1 MNEHLW
7 FMQLAIKEAH
17 NAWKLQ
23 EVPVGAVIVS
33 QDGDV
38 LAKSHNRKEIDL
50 NSCGHAE
57 ILAIQEA
64 AKKISDWRLSSC
76 RLYVTLEPCPMCLA
90 AIGQARLPQIIF
102 GAYDPKGGAISLGY
116 DLHKDVRLNHR
127 FSVMGGVLHYECSK
141 ILSQFFKERRPS
153 HKTIGHN

>member
-1 MNEHLW
+1 MTEHIW

-17 NAWKLQ
+17 QAWKLQ

-38 LAKSHNRKEIDL
+38 LAKTHNRKELDH

-64 AKKISDWRLSSC
+64 ARKLADWRLTNC

-90 AIGQARLPQIIF
+90 AIGQARLPQVIF
-102 GAYDPKGGAISLGY
+102 GAYDPKGGALSLGY
-116 DLHKDVRLNHR
+116 HLHKDPRLNHR
-127 FSVMGGVLHYECSK
+127 FAMMGGVLHYECSK

-153 HKTIGHN
+153 HKVSGHN